1 MLCRLH
7 FSCIMGLK
15 MNMRM
20 PEGDKGRV
28 RIAIHQELPWARSI
42 SNEEFKLFMMEQ
54 TWATGADLEAH
65 IGSAHAM
72 GFNAAMLKH
81 RMLVTEPSVSIFGE
95 PLTAEQ
101 LRALAQEVKEAKRRR
116 REASFA
122 TCGSWWKHDRSE
134 VEATLTTKNA
144 PSTVTSQPSP
154 QGALALRC
162 MGPLRLSDGSAV
174 RWLRSL
180 RTAPGLLSFSA
191 AIPEALYELPVVSI
205 VVNDAASEASIG
217 GAYSEDTP
225 PSAVSEAGETEE
237 EQGEVAPIQGGE
249 VEDRLGTPSEVDEA
263 VDPVEEQPRSVHSDS
278 NSEIERPPD
287 AVEVASATEEA
298 PEEMAEVASAGSE
311 DIQPTDL
318 EEEEVARTEG
328 ASEQPVEEESSA
340 HIDILVTAVTGATAV
355 ASGTAAAS
363 PAGRQE
369 PTATPAQEKVEKAPV
384 PQPYSDTNESDG
396 FAPSV
401 HPQPTKPQ
409 QPEIDEVRSD
419 PETDG
424 DLYYDEDHFESSA
437 TQSVAKSLRTESR
450 SMRVDSPSQDEAYTS
465 AYHSDR
471 SDSEG
476 SEEEEE
482 EPDSAETEAL
492 KTELAAKEDEQ
503 DKLSEQMLAMQREM
517 EALRKL
523 LQEQQQELASSSQ
536 ELQRARAELDAL
548 RQEQEDSAKASK
560 AEKEAFRQVEK
571 LMKERKSLKEQLEKL
586 QEQMAKME
594 SLQEKLQQRLRA
606 TELERDAIRQRLQA
620 EAQLKKPHRIDEAES
635 ARLRTGGEFRPYE
648 HKPTGPAAK
657 PRRRREG
664 AKQRRGMARG
674 GTGDVWCFQPRSKA
688 ALAIRVLPSLR
699 PAGKDPL
706 APYRL
711 PEGNRMP
718 GKIRQDHV
726 TTHLARPRLPMIPK
740 PVRDNRV
747 PWH

>member
-1 MLCRLH
+1 MAEEPPDSARLRP
-7 FSCIMGLK
+7 SKAI
-15 MNMRM
+15 
-20 PEGDKGRV
+20 RV
-28 RIAIHQELPWARSI
+28 NLTQDGQNQSSVRQHTA
-42 SNEEFKLFMMEQ
+42 
-54 TWATGADLEAH
+54 
-65 IGSAHAM
+65 GSGVHS
-72 GFNAAMLKH
+72 
-81 RMLVTEPSVSIFGE
+81 EDSV
-95 PLTAEQ
+95 
-101 LRALAQEVKEAKRRR
+101 
-116 REASFA
+116 
-122 TCGSWWKHDRSE
+122 DRS
-134 VEATLTTKNA
+134 TT
-144 PSTVTSQPSP
+144 P
-154 QGALALRC
+154 
-162 MGPLRLSDGSAV
+162 
-174 RWLRSL
+174 
-180 RTAPGLLSFSA
+180 
-191 AIPEALYELPVVSI
+191 
-205 VVNDAASEASIG
+205 VNDAASE
-217 GAYSEDTP
+217 AYSEDTP

-688 ALAIRVLPSLR
+688 ALAIRVLPSLDAPRTGQKILPGDAFKVSEQYKGPSRDMLFLKLADGRGWAFNRSPDVGTLCVPR

>member
-1 MLCRLH
+1 MAEEPPDSARLRP
-7 FSCIMGLK
+7 SKAI
-15 MNMRM
+15 
-20 PEGDKGRV
+20 RV
-28 RIAIHQELPWARSI
+28 NLTQDGQNQSSVRQHTA
-42 SNEEFKLFMMEQ
+42 
-54 TWATGADLEAH
+54 
-65 IGSAHAM
+65 GS
-72 GFNAAMLKH
+72 G
-81 RMLVTEPSVSIFGE
+81 VQSEDSV
-95 PLTAEQ
+95 
-101 LRALAQEVKEAKRRR
+101 
-116 REASFA
+116 
-122 TCGSWWKHDRSE
+122 DRS
-134 VEATLTTKNA
+134 TT
-144 PSTVTSQPSP
+144 P
-154 QGALALRC
+154 
-162 MGPLRLSDGSAV
+162 
-174 RWLRSL
+174 
-180 RTAPGLLSFSA
+180 
-191 AIPEALYELPVVSI
+191 
-205 VVNDAASEASIG
+205 VNDAASEA
-217 GAYSEDTP
+217 YSDDTP
-225 PSAVSEAGETEE
+225 PSAVSETGETEE
-237 EQGEVAPIQGGE
+237 EQGEVAPIQGGD

-287 AVEVASATEEA
+287 AVEVASASEEA

-318 EEEEVARTEG
+318 EEEEAARTEG

-340 HIDILVTAVTGATAV
+340 HIDILVTAVA
-355 ASGTAAAS
+355 
-363 PAGRQE
+363 E
-369 PTATPAQEKVEKAPV
+369 PTATPPVQEKAEKEPATAAVQGKEPTVTPVQEKVEKVGITPATPAKKPAEPRTAPV
-384 PQPYSDTNESDG
+384 PQPYSDAKSESDG

-409 QPEIDEVRSD
+409 QPEVDEVRSD

-424 DLYYDEDHFESSA
+424 DPYDDEDQFESSA
-437 TQSVAKSLRTESR
+437 THSVAKSLRTESR

-482 EPDSAETEAL
+482 EELDSAETEAL

-503 DKLSEQMLAMQREM
+503 DKLSEQMLAMQHEM

-523 LQEQQQELASSSQ
+523 LQEQQQELANSSQ

-620 EAQLKKPHRIDEAES
+620 EAQFKKPHRIDEAES

-664 AKQRRGMARG
+664 AKQRRGTARG
-674 GTGDVWCFQPRSKA
+674 GPGDVWCFQPRSKA
-688 ALAIRVLPSLR
+688 ALAIRVLPSLDAPRTGQKILPGDAFKVSEQHKGASRDMVFLKLADGRGWAFNRSPDVGTLCVPR